1 MLEKVKRIN
10 NKIFIVVFGLFLL
23 FFMFFTIF
31 TIVYRSING
40 NLDSITW
47 ISIVAVVLS
56 IPGIVKTIVEEFNQ
70 KKKTYKLSCHCPKC
84 KHLIEMDMKEE

>member
-10 NKIFIVVFGLFLL
+10 NKIFLVVFGLFLL
-23 FFMFFTIF
+23 FYMFFSIF
-31 TIVYRSING
+31 TIIYRSIIG
-40 NLDSITW
+40 NFDSITW

-56 IPGIVKTIVEEFNQ
+56 FPGIVKTFSEEFYP

-84 KHLIEMDMKEE
+84 KHLIQMDMKEE